1 MSYVYQ
7 KFPLSLYLRGD
18 VSADHVIVTSEDE
31 EAAKRA
37 EGFRGAWEPQEKA
50 IEAVITARNV
60 ARKQGDNEMAGEI
73 AQSLSEQG
81 VTLTDTPHGTAWEA
95 PAKRRPGRP
104 RKAD

>member
-1 MSYVYQ
+1 MFQPY
-7 KFPLSLYLRGD
+7 PRMLYRGGD
-18 VSADHVIVTSEDE
+18 VSADHVIVKSEDE

-50 IEAVITARNV
+50 EPEA
-60 ARKQGDNEMAGEI
+60 D
-73 AQSLSEQG
+73 
-81 VTLTDTPHGTAWEA
+81 A